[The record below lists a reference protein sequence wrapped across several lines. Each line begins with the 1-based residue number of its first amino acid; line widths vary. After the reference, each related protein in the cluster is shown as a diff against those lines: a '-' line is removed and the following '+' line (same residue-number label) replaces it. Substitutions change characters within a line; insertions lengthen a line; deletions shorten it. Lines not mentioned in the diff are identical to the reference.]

1 MEKLSLALRVRA
13 DEEGLWLE
21 DDGRRLPLPVS
32 FWHALADALREAGQ
46 PELAGRLERAIR
58 DAQER
63 HVRADEKFR
72 CMAGAYSPEEAR
84 RCQAL
89 LEEDLKSG

>member
-1 MEKLSLALRVRA
+1 MERLSLALRVQA

-21 DDGRRLPLPVS
+21 DDGRRLPLPDS

-46 PELAGRLERAIR
+46 GELAGRLERAIH

-63 HVRADEKFR
+63 RGRAEAKFR
-72 CMAGAYSPEEAR
+72 CMEGAYSPEEAR